1 MDEMRR
7 DEALTILRK
16 LLPDLKTGFGV
27 EALYLFGSTARD
39 EATPQ
44 SDVDV
49 LIAFEPE
56 AHPTLFDLARIR
68 HLLATALEAETDLV
82 MQDAISPQL
91 KEQILREAIHA
102 A

>member
-1 MDEMRR
+1 MRR
-7 DEALTILRK
+7 DEALTILRT

-27 EALYLFGSTARD
+27 ETLYLFGSTARD
-39 EATPQ
+39 EAMPQ

-68 HLLATALEAETDLV
+68 HLLAAALETETDLV
-82 MQDAISPQL
+82 MQDAIRPQL
-91 KEQILREAIHA
+91 KEQILREAIRA

>member
-1 MDEMRR
+1 MRR
-7 DEALTILRK
+7 DEALAILRK
-16 LLPDLKTGFGV
+16 LLPELRAGFGV

-39 EATPQ
+39 EATSQ

-49 LIAFEPE
+49 LVVFENE

-68 HLLATALEAETDLV
+68 LLLATALEAKTDLV
-82 MQDAISPQL
+82 MWDAVRPQL
-91 KEQILREAIHA
+91 KEQILREAIRA